1 MNKEE
6 QPMEVAILGRK
17 YPLKASDKDKTV
29 LIELEQVLNHQLKEY
44 KLKYEQLDNQDC
56 LSMAL
61 IENHL
66 ISTQKDAAANISFT
80 QEIEKKLLHIDQL
93 LSDIL
98 VIQ

>member
-1 MNKEE
+1 
-6 QPMEVAILGRK
+6 MEVAILNRR
-17 YPLKASDKDKTV
+17 YPLKGSDKDQAALT
-29 LIELEQVLNHQLKEY
+29 ELEQNLNQQLKQY

-66 ISTQKDAAANISFT
+66 VSAQKSVDSNKLSA
-80 QEIEKKLLHIDQL
+80 QEVENKLLHIDQL

-98 VIQ
+98 AIS